1 MPNGAKE
8 KNKHKLLLSISYQN
22 PAWWSSK
29 TRHLHS
35 HDFCEVMFVKKGDGS
50 VKFDDSVQHFH
61 TGDIVIYNPGTTHC
75 EFVDDGSDSTLIF
88 IGISN
93 LSIDCLEPGCLC
105 RGRYSVVPT
114 DSHYDAI
121 FFYLDQLLA
130 EQDQLNIQGV
140 AISKELLNIIIA
152 NILRLS
158 EDASRAIENRK
169 TYTEVKLF
177 LDANYT
183 TIDTID
189 ELCHNL
195 YINKFYLTHLFSQ
208 RYGIS
213 PLQYIIKKRVA
224 LAKHL
229 LVNTDLKVDG
239 VANACGYDDVA
250 YFCRIFK
257 KQENITPLQFRK
269 KHRIE
274 S

>member
-88 IGISN
+88 IGISS
-93 LSIDCLEPGCLC
+93 LSIDGLEPGCLC

-130 EQDQLNIQGV
+130 EQDQLQTG
-140 AISKELLNIIIA
+140 
-152 NILRLS
+152 
-158 EDASRAIENRK
+158 
-169 TYTEVKLF
+169 
-177 LDANYT
+177 
-183 TIDTID
+183 
-189 ELCHNL
+189 C
-195 YINKFYLTHLFSQ
+195 
-208 RYGIS
+208 
-213 PLQYIIKKRVA
+213 P
-224 LAKHL
+224 
-229 LVNTDLKVDG
+229 
-239 VANACGYDDVA
+239 
-250 YFCRIFK
+250 
-257 KQENITPLQFRK
+257 P
-269 KHRIE
+269 
-274 S
+274 